1 MSSAKIQVLNVF
13 KLFQIYKA
21 PSQNTETLNGDE
33 ASNLLGLKLRPL
45 APLEHTKS
53 DNSSLRSPDANK
65 SVSTKSPRNQV
76 NADEVT
82 FDMLYTALLE
92 WLLHKE
98 PTGLEDPVMIDDS
111 DKILSTNAILIMIKF
126 YKHSSED
133 IKQKVN

>member
-1 MSSAKIQVLNVF
+1 M
-13 KLFQIYKA
+13 
-21 PSQNTETLNGDE
+21 PSQNTEVLNGDE
-33 ASNLLGLKLRPL
+33 SSSLLGIKLRPL

-53 DNSSLRSPDANK
+53 DNSLLRSPDANK
-65 SVSTKSPRNQV
+65 SIASKSPRTQTTNP
-76 NADEVT
+76 DEVT